1 MEIFSKYEKKC
12 EKDKGFAEWL
22 RIKMNR
28 VTNGGE
34 KNSEINR

>member
-1 MEIFSKYEKKC
+1 MKKKC
-12 EKDKGFAEWL
+12 EKNKGFAEWL

-28 VTNGGE
+28 VTNDGE